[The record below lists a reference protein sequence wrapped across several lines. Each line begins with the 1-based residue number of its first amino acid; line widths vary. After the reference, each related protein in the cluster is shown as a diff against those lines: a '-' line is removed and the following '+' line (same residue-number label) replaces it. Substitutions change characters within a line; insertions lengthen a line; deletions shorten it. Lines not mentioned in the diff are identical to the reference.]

1 MKAYIRK
8 SHVKFA
14 MKEYTQ
20 ASDAL
25 AEAKAADKDGKNANE
40 IATQERKC
48 MEAMYSQD
56 SDETD
61 EQRVQRAMRD
71 PEVRLPSCSFAIRLM
86 RSRSRN

>member
-1 MKAYIRK
+1 
-8 SHVKFA
+8 

-25 AEAKAADKDGKNANE
+25 GEAKAADKDGKNASE

-56 SDETD
+56 SNETD

-71 PEVRLPSCSFAIRLM
+71 PEVAKLLQDPVL
-86 RSRSRN
+86 